1 MSAAKISAK
10 VSASKIEISA
20 DESRRIEI
28 SAEREDKCARIL
40 AEKSSTDNFLK
51 EPQMCKDGD
60 KLCGFGRF
68 LKSSL
73 SLFNSNV
80 SIPIA

>member
-1 MSAAKISAK
+1 MSAAKI
-10 VSASKIEISA
+10 SASKIEISA
-20 DESRRIEI
+20 DESRKIE
-28 SAEREDKCARIL
+28 RGDKSARIL